1 MTPAITRVSKALS
14 EARKRHGRTDRLER
28 RLRVLVANKL
38 RREIAARV
46 KPRTGGSV
54 MDLFGRGGR

>member
-38 RREIAARV
+38 RREIAARE
-46 KPRTGGSV
+46 RGGSV
-54 MDLFGRGGR
+54 MDLFGRGR